1 MTNGSR
7 PHEGHRLPKGA
18 FFALLRVEGRLSLRE
33 RYIYVGVGLPL
44 GLLVV
49 FWAIGEAAPGGVAGT
64 GLTVL
69 DLWIP
74 TILVICY
81 LTLAMLTMPAIFGR
95 YREIGWFRRVSTT
108 PIPPSM
114 LLAAQLVL
122 NVIVAAIVTVV
133 VIVAG
138 SALFGA
144 PLRVGL
150 EFVGVAILAIAE
162 IYSMG
167 LIVAAVAPTQQAG
180 AYIAGGLFYPLLF
193 LSGLWI
199 QPVQVGGV
207 LEQIMWY
214 SPAGAP
220 TRALLYSVFDYTPPY
235 MTVVTMAVYTV
246 LFAFVAVRFFRWE

>member
-1 MTNGSR
+1 M
-7 PHEGHRLPKGA
+7 
-18 FFALLRVEGRLSLRE
+18 EGRLSLRE
-33 RYIYVGVGLPL
+33 RYIYVGIGLPI

-49 FWAIGEAAPGGVAGT
+49 FWAISTAVGGRVAGT

-74 TILVICY
+74 TILVIGY
-81 LTLAMLTMPAIFGR
+81 ISLAMLSMPATITR
-95 YREIGWFRRVSTT
+95 YREIGWLRRISTT
-108 PIPPSM
+108 PASPSM

-138 SALFGA
+138 AALFGA

-162 IYSMG
+162 VYSLG
-167 LIVAAVAPTQQAG
+167 LVIAAIAPTQQAG

-199 QPVQVGGV
+199 QPVQVGGI

-220 TRALLYSVFDYTPPY
+220 ARALLYTIFDVTPPY
-235 MTVVTMAVYTV
+235 TTVVTMLAYTV
-246 LFAFVAVRFFRWE
+246 VFALLAVRFFRWE

>member
-1 MTNGSR
+1 VKSDTDPRGSR
-7 PHEGHRLPKGA
+7 RLPRGA
-18 FFALLRVEGRLSLRE
+18 FAELFKVQARLALRE
-33 RYIYVGVGLPL
+33 RYIYVGIILPV

-49 FWAIGEAAPGGVAGT
+49 FWAISGVSGTVAGT

-81 LTLAMLTMPAIFGR
+81 ITLALLTLPQPFAR
-95 YREIGWFRRVSTT
+95 DREIGWLRRVSTT
-108 PIPPSM
+108 PVPPLW
-114 LLAAQLVL
+114 LLTARLL
-122 NVIVAAIVTVV
+122 MNLIVAAIVTVV
-133 VIVAG
+133 VIVVG
-138 SALFGA
+138 GVLFGA
-144 PLRVGL
+144 PLSVGIM
-150 EFVGVAILAIAE
+150 FVGVAILAIAE
-162 IYSMG
+162 IYALG
-167 LIVAAVAPTQQAG
+167 LIVAAIAPSQQGG

-220 TRALLYSVFDYTPPY
+220 VRALLYSVFNVTPPY
-235 MTVVTMAVYTV
+235 GTLVAMGVYTV
-246 LFAFVAVRFFRWE
+246 IFVLVAVRYFRWE

>member
-1 MTNGSR
+1 M
-7 PHEGHRLPKGA
+7 
-18 FFALLRVEGRLSLRE
+18 RVEGRLSLRE
-33 RYIYVGVGLPL
+33 RYIYIGIGLPI

-49 FWAIGEAAPGGVAGT
+49 FWAISKSSSGGVAGT

-74 TILVICY
+74 TILVVGYIS
-81 LTLAMLTMPAIFGR
+81 LAMLSLPATFAK
-95 YREIGWFRRVSTT
+95 YREIGWLRRISTT
-108 PIPPSM
+108 PAPPSM
-114 LLAAQLVL
+114 LLAAQMVL
-122 NVIVAAIVTVV
+122 NVIVAGVVTVI

-138 SALFGA
+138 AILFGA

-150 EFVGVAILAIAE
+150 EFVGVVILAIAE
-162 IYSMG
+162 LYSLG
-167 LIVAAVAPTQQAG
+167 LIVAAIAPTQQA
-180 AYIAGGLFYPLLF
+180 ASYIAGGLFFPLLF

-220 TRALLYSVFDYTPPY
+220 VRALLYSIFNVTPPY
-235 MTVVTMAVYTV
+235 GTIVAMAVYTV
-246 LFAFVAVRFFRWE
+246 IFAGVAVHFFRWE